1 MSRYF
6 SCASV
11 SAPEAAGATV
21 GEGVGAGVTAGLGVG
36 APLGGGVTGWIVALI
51 AVADAIGSAVGL
63 PGAPTPDA
71 ARSPH
76 AAVASTSTARRASR
90 PISLERWAGRKVPR
104 TAAYPHRGALAQRS
118 ERLLYTQRV
127 GGSNPPGPTRRS
139 S

>member
-1 MSRYF
+1 MRRYF

-36 APLGGGVTGWIVALI
+36 APLAGGVTGWIVALI

-63 PGAPTPDA
+63 PGAPTPEV
-71 ARSPH
+71 RSPH

-104 TAAYPHRGALAQRS
+104 PAAYPHRAALAQRP
-118 ERLLYTQRV
+118 EPLLYTQRV
-127 GGSNPPGPTRRS
+127 GGSTPPRPTRR
-139 S
+139 

>member
-6 SCASV
+6 SCARV
-11 SAPEAAGATV
+11 SAPEAAGTIV
-21 GEGVGAGVTAGLGVG
+21 GDGVGAGVTAGLGVG

-51 AVADAIGSAVGL
+51 AVADAIGL

-104 TAAYPHRGALAQRS
+104 TA
-118 ERLLYTQRV
+118 
-127 GGSNPPGPTRRS
+127 
-139 S
+139 